1 MEIIKDLPITN
12 ADLPNNLLSRLPIR
26 DNSVAPSLT
35 GASGKVAGRHKS
47 SRKKL
52 TLDKL
57 KHLLNDCG
65 SPS

>member
-1 MEIIKDLPITN
+1 MEIIKNLPITN

-26 DNSVAPSLT
+26 DNSVVPSLT
-35 GASGKVAGRHKS
+35 GSSGKVAGRRKS
-47 SRKKL
+47 RRKKS

-57 KHLLNDCG
+57 KHLLNECG